1 MFQYIFSPFKILP
14 QVNFVKNEV
23 TGDINSYEDGHI
35 HEELRNG
42 AFLIAEDVSVF
53 QFSHDLGVFKL
64 VVRAQDIDDLVH
76 IELLHVVAGG
86 SEVLARVEL
95 GGLLGE
101 GLADGSSHG
110 ETAV

>member
-23 TGDINSYEDGHI
+23 TGDINSYEDGHV

-42 AFLIAEDVSVF
+42 TFLVANDVSIF
-53 QFSHDLGVFKL
+53 QFSHDLGIFQF
-64 VVRAQDIDDLVH
+64 VVRAQNVDNLVL

-86 SEVLARVEL
+86 TEILARVEFS
-95 GGLLGE
+95 GRLGE
-101 GLADGSSHG
+101 GLADGGGHG
-110 ETAV
+110 EAAV